1 MPSDKSAEK
10 RITHSILA
18 RIAAAFAAVAYG
30 IQNPTGKLPTGT
42 LPPLR
47 DTSYPFGNNIRF
59 VPRGPMFLEGGTRRQ
74 RRGNRKHRS
83 RSNKTRK
90 NGGV

>member
-1 MPSDKSAEK
+1 MPSDKSEK
-10 RITHSILA
+10 KITDSILA

-30 IQNPTGKLPTGT
+30 IQNPTGQLPTGT
-42 LPPLR
+42 LRSLGDASSPSFDNVRMP
-47 DTSYPFGNNIRF
+47 S
-59 VPRGPMFLEGGTRRQ
+59 RGPMLLEGGTRRQ